1 MNTTAQTII
10 DSPRFKALTARKARV
25 SATLTAVMLAAYF
38 GFILALAFGKPLLS
52 RMLTEGVSLGL
63 PVGLSL
69 IALAWGLTGVY
80 VRWANTSHDA
90 AMAELRDEIEAEGR
104 GETR

>member
-25 SATLTAVMLAAYF
+25 SAILSVIMLAAYF
-38 GFILALAFGKPLLS
+38 GFILVLAFGKELLS
-52 RMLTEGVSLGL
+52 RMLAEGVSAGL
-63 PVGLSL
+63 PVGLAL

-80 VRWANTSHDA
+80 VRWANTVHDA
-90 AMAELRDEIEAEGR
+90 AVAELREEITGGPR
-104 GETR
+104 